1 MNNKDIVFGLHET
14 PGIGWLTILNL
25 ISKCKDLTQISEME
39 TADILAMN
47 IQPNKIKLIYQA
59 CTDDYIEQ
67 RYELYRKSNYHIIA
81 YSDDNYPSL
90 LLETP
95 QPPWILYVNGDINL
109 CKLPLI
115 GMVGTRV
122 PTTYGKRVAFQFAQK
137 LSEAGICVISGL
149 ARGIDSESHL
159 GALNGE
165 GKTIAVLGT
174 SLQEAYPK
182 ENEKLMNR
190 IASEGAVITEFPL
203 GTRSAPGLFPL
214 RNRIIAGLSS
224 GVVVVEAD
232 SKSGSLIT
240 AERAIEYGRE
250 VYAVPG
256 PISSPKSRGTHDL
269 IKDGCRLVTSA
280 EEIIADFRGRKL
292 VQANDSHYL
301 SNANVHEELTADEL
315 KVLQLMSDEPT
326 NIDLLIEE
334 SGFDFGHFHSVLIS
348 LLMKKKI
355 EQQFGS
361 SYIFYT
367 EFGRG
372 QTCG

>member
-1 MNNKDIVFGLHET
+1 MNRKDILFGLHET
-14 PGIGWLTILNL
+14 SGIGWLTILNL
-25 ISKCKDLTQISEME
+25 VSKCKDLTQLPQMD
-39 TADILAMN
+39 TADFIA
-47 IQPNKIKLIYQA
+47 IQVQSNKIKLIHQA
-59 CTDDYIEQ
+59 CTQHYIEQ
-67 RYELYRKSNYHIIA
+67 RYELYRKSNYQIVTF
-81 YSDDNYPSL
+81 YDEDYPPL

-95 QPPWILYVNGDINL
+95 QPPWILYVSGDI
-109 CKLPLI
+109 KLWKSPII
-115 GMVGTRV
+115 GMVGTRI
-122 PTTYGKRVAFQFAQK
+122 PTTYGKRIAFQFAK
-137 LSEAGICVISGL
+137 ELSESGICVVSGL

-174 SLQEAYPK
+174 SLDEVYPK
-182 ENEKLMNR
+182 ENVKLMDR
-190 IASEGAVITEFPL
+190 IAREGAVITEFPL

-214 RNRIIAGLSS
+214 RNRIIAGISS
-224 GVVVVEAD
+224 GVIVVEAD

-240 AERAIEYGRE
+240 AERALEYGRE

-269 IKDGCRLVTSA
+269 IKDGSKLLTCSDEV
-280 EEIIADFRGRKL
+280 IVDFRGRKL
-292 VQANDSHYL
+292 VQADNSQFL
-301 SNANVHEELTADEL
+301 SPIMNVQEEMTDDEQHL
-315 KVLQLMSDEPT
+315 LQFMSDEPI

-361 SYIFYT
+361 SYILLY
-367 EFGRG
+367 
-372 QTCG
+372 